1 MFAKLEESPG
11 KTDTD
16 NFNMI
21 ELVNTHFSGIMSSQ
35 RNLLI
40 ASSKMVRDLESVG
53 CYRGVSVPFSYPRFL
68 FSVMLQSYMLDTR
81 FLHINREPTECH
93 TWEDDFELDL
103 CEEPRQDF
111 FFHEYQYAILTAELV
126 YSPHDAPSD
135 DGVVVKG
142 QWEWYGV
149 GHRIKL
155 EELERGWQKS
165 VKHVLQRYDKQK
177 QNGRL

>member
-1 MFAKLEESPG
+1 MFAKLEESPE

-21 ELVNTHFSGIMSSQ
+21 ELVNDHFSGIMLSQ

-40 ASSKMVRDLESVG
+40 ASSKMLRDLESVG
-53 CYRGVSVPFSYPRFL
+53 CYRGMSVPFSYPRFL
-68 FSVMLQSYMLDTR
+68 FSAMLQSYVLYTR
-81 FLHINREPTECH
+81 FLHINREPTECN
-93 TWEDDFELDL
+93 TWEDDFRLDL

-126 YSPHDAPSD
+126 YSPHDAPRD
-135 DGVVVKG
+135 TGVVVKG
-142 QWEWYGV
+142 RWKWYGV

-155 EELERGWQKS
+155 EELERSWERS
-165 VKHVLQRYDKQK
+165 VKYVLQKQDE
-177 QNGRL
+177 RL

>member
-1 MFAKLEESPG
+1 MCIALKESPK

-40 ASSKMVRDLESVG
+40 ASSKMVRDLERVG
-53 CYRGVSVPFSYPRFL
+53 CYQGQSSPFSYPRFL
-68 FSVMLQSYMLDTR
+68 FSVMLQDYMLYTR

-103 CEEPRQDF
+103 CEEPRQNF
-111 FFHEYQYAILTAELV
+111 FFHEYQYAILTAELE
-126 YSPHDAPSD
+126 YSPYDENSD
-135 DGVVVKG
+135 SGVTVKG
-142 QWEWYGV
+142 HWEWYGV
-149 GHRIKL
+149 GDRLKL
-155 EELERGWQKS
+155 EDLERSWQRS
-165 VKHVLQRYDKQK
+165 VKCVIEEYNRQK
-177 QNGRL
+177 HDGRL

>member
-1 MFAKLEESPG
+1 MFAVWKESPR
-11 KTDTD
+11 KTEID

-21 ELVNTHFSGIMSSQ
+21 DLVNDHFSGIMLNQ

-40 ASSKMVRDLESVG
+40 ASSKMLRDLESVG

-81 FLHINREPTECH
+81 FLHINREPTECN

-103 CEEPRQDF
+103 CEEPRQHF

-126 YSPHDAPSD
+126 YSPHDAPRD

-142 QWEWYGV
+142 RWEWYGV

-155 EELERGWQKS
+155 EELERSWERS
-165 VKHVLQRYDKQK
+165 VKHVLQRYDRQKQK
-177 QNGRL
+177 QEG